1 MGWGGIDQTIASGGS
16 PPPTSGARVK
26 YRSPRAA
33 PRQYARR
40 SWPIELF
47 IVVLIA
53 LVVWL
58 GPRGFEGY
66 TALQWTR
73 YHAAASGDAK
83 LPEHARQT
91 GRWAGR
97 TVERLAP
104 LPPAIEATRLALDLA
119 RDLAPEHREEA
130 QAVCDE
136 ILPPLARVRA
146 TRWRGLGLDARG
158 AELEALS
165 SDLRARATA
174 APAKTGP

>member
-1 MGWGGIDQTIASGGS
+1 
-16 PPPTSGARVK
+16 VK
-26 YRSPRAA
+26 YKPSRSL
-33 PRQYARR
+33 PRQYVRS

-47 IVVLIA
+47 VLILIA
-53 LVVWL
+53 LAVWL

-130 QAVCDE
+130 QALCDE
-136 ILPPLARVRA
+136 ILPPLQRVRA
-146 TRWRGLGLDARG
+146 TRWRGFGLDVRG

-165 SDLRARATA
+165 TELRARALA
-174 APAKTGP
+174 VPAKTGP